1 MYDRDGDG
9 RISKDDLL
17 SVLSTMVGANISRE
31 QLESI
36 AVRTVA
42 EADED
47 QVEKTFCFDIVDCSS
62 CRTLC

>member
-1 MYDRDGDG
+1 MYDKDGDG

-17 SVLSTMVGANISRE
+17 SVLSTMVGANIPLE

-42 EADED
+42 EADLD
-47 QVEKTFCFDIVDCSS
+47 MVWMTFF
-62 CRTLC
+62 

>member
-1 MYDRDGDG
+1 MYDKEGDG

-47 QVEKTFCFDIVDCSS
+47 QVGKTFCFHVVKFSGCHI
-62 CRTLC
+62 LC